1 MEADGFEPPQP
12 DGHLIYSQVK
22 LTNAKYFRDME
33 WRKDKPCIC
42 QRMRAE
48 QRNKK
53 KIEWILRIL
62 SVAQP
67 YAAPKTIRVGYRWIK
82 LG

>member
-1 MEADGFEPPQP
+1 M
-12 DGHLIYSQVK
+12 
-22 LTNAKYFRDME
+22 RR
-33 WRKDKPCIC
+33 RKDKPCIC

-48 QRNKK
+48 QRNNK
-53 KIEWILRIL
+53 KIEWILRIF